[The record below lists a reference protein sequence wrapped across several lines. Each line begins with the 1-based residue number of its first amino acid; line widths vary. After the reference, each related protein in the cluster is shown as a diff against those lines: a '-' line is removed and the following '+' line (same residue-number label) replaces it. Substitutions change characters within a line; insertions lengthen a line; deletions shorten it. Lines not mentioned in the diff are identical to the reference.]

1 MSLKLNAL
9 ATAVVAL
16 ATAPVWAC
24 DDAVQATQGAQ
35 PAQAATVK
43 VTTAANALIV
53 VRDAQSGKLRA
64 PTAEEI
70 DALVMA
76 ARSSPQAG
84 ARASIGLTSR
94 AFTTA
99 SGAAGLH
106 LGEDAFSFSVA
117 RRNPDGS
124 LSEVC
129 VTGPQA
135 AEKALAA
142 ARLPKPT
149 SASKELPNE

>member
-16 ATAPVWAC
+16 STATVWAC

-35 PAQAATVK
+35 PAQAAAVK
-43 VTTAANALIV
+43 VTTAANALVV

-64 PTAEEI
+64 PTAEEV

-76 ARSSPQAG
+76 ARSAPQAS
-84 ARASIGLTSR
+84 ARAGVGQTSR
-94 AFTTA
+94 PFTTA

-106 LGEDAFSFSVA
+106 LGEDAFAYSVA
-117 RRNPDGS
+117 RRNLDGS

-135 AEKALAA
+135 AEKALSA
-142 ARLPKPT
+142 ARVPKST
-149 SASKELPNE
+149 SARKELPNE